1 MWKISHL
8 SQIQSSKEKPVMRKI
23 ILAVTLLIVIAV
35 TLVACGGSGG
45 AAGPGDAARGKTL
58 YNRATLG
65 TKSAEGCVSCH
76 KYDDKEGKAEK
87 APYTKGTGTR
97 AATRVPGMS
106 AEDYIRES
114 ITKPDAY
121 IVEGFNKG
129 DMYAKWA
136 TELSP
141 QEINDLIAYLLTEK

>member
-1 MWKISHL
+1 
-8 SQIQSSKEKPVMRKI
+8 MRK
-23 ILAVTLLIVIAV
+23 LM
-35 TLVACGGSGG
+35 LVLGLVLVVALVLVGCSSGGG
-45 AAGPGDAARGKTL
+45 AAGPGDAARGKSL
-58 YNRATLG
+58 YNKSTLG

-76 KYDDKEGKAEK
+76 KYDEKEGKAEK
-87 APYTKGTGTR
+87 APYTKGTATR

-106 AEDYIRES
+106 AEDYIKES

-129 DMYAKWA
+129 DMYAKWS
-136 TELSP
+136 TELSA